1 MVNYKN
7 GKIYKIVCNSTGDV
21 YFGSTTQQ
29 KLASRMNTHRKH
41 TSNLL
46 SKIIIQRHNYSYC
59 LVEKYECD
67 NHDELYCRLRY
78 YIDNYDCINKQTT
91 SNNKHIDNEPK
102 KHIDNEPKKAIVNK
116 PTQPKIIIQ
125 PQKKIKDKDVLTK
138 THEAPKEVSL
148 KYKSSTEKDI
158 HSYTQINTKCLIDR
172 RTRKNHHLLHF
183 NKDVEHIKPQLDKD
197 IEHTKQQLDKDIEHT
212 KPQLD
217 KDKENTKQQLD
228 KDKSWVERVMKRENK
243 AKDDEVARQLHQ
255 DNIDKIEKDRII
267 KLLPRATINKHNNN
281 NLTLKRVENQ
291 HNHKPHNKTLKIT
304 EKIDVLDMLD
314 YMKEYKKE
322 QEEIM

>member
-78 YIDNYDCINKQTT
+78 YIDNYDCINKQTA
-91 SNNKHIDNEPK
+91 SNNKHIDNEPIQK
-102 KHIDNEPKKAIVNK
+102 QQKLYIQPEKPIVDK
-116 PTQPKIIIQ
+116 QLQPKINIE
-125 PQKKIKDKDVLTK
+125 PQKK
-138 THEAPKEVSL
+138 EVSF
-148 KYKSSTEKDI
+148 KKKSTEKDTT
-158 HSYTQINTKCLIDR
+158 SSKQLNTKCMIDR

-183 NKDVEHIKPQLDKD
+183 NKDTEAIKPQVKETIKKD
-197 IEHTKQQLDKDIEHT
+197 IETDMIRK
-212 KPQLD
+212 
-217 KDKENTKQQLD
+217 KE
-228 KDKSWVERVMKRENK
+228 EENIISDHYK
-243 AKDDEVARQLHQ
+243 KNPHFAVNDEEPLKHEETIKLHQ
-255 DNIDKIEKDRII
+255 NNIDKTEKEKLIEK
-267 KLLPRATINKHNNN
+267 LPTATINKHHNSNNN
-281 NLTLKRVENQ
+281 TLKRLEKYSTN
-291 HNHKPHNKTLKIT
+291 KPHNKTLKIT

-314 YMKEYKKE
+314 MIKDYRKEKD
-322 QEEIM
+322 EIM

>member
-78 YIDNYDCINKQTT
+78 YIDNYDCINKQTA
-91 SNNKHIDNEPK
+91 SNNKHIDNEPIQK
-102 KHIDNEPKKAIVNK
+102 QQKLYIQPEKPIVDK
-116 PTQPKIIIQ
+116 QLQPKINIE
-125 PQKKIKDKDVLTK
+125 PQKK
-138 THEAPKEVSL
+138 THEPQKEVSF
-148 KYKSSTEKDI
+148 KKKSTEKDR
-158 HSYTQINTKCLIDR
+158 HSYKQINTTENDTTLSKQINTKCMIDR

-183 NKDVEHIKPQLDKD
+183 NKDTEAIKPQVKETIKKD
-197 IEHTKQQLDKDIEHT
+197 IETDMIRNAMKQ
-212 KPQLD
+212 
-217 KDKENTKQQLD
+217 
-228 KDKSWVERVMKRENK
+228 
-243 AKDDEVARQLHQ
+243 DEEEEPLKHEETIKLHQ
-255 DNIDKIEKDRII
+255 NNIDKTEKEKLIEK
-267 KLLPRATINKHNNN
+267 LPTATINKHHNSNNN
-281 NLTLKRVENQ
+281 TLKRLEKYYTN
-291 HNHKPHNKTLKIT
+291 KPHNKTLKIT

-314 YMKEYKKE
+314 MIKDYRKEKD
-322 QEEIM
+322 EIM